1 MKFYLKFW
9 LIEKTNL
16 RKLIQSFLLNYCSI
30 FQLNL
35 YPLLLNKN
43 QLELRFIIAFILI
56 ENLTNLVFQTKF
68 LVLLIPILF
77 LLKCKILN
85 Y

>member
-9 LIEKTNL
+9 LIEKTNF
-16 RKLIQSFLLNYCSI
+16 RKLIQSFLLNFCNI
-30 FQLNL
+30 FQLNP
-35 YPLLLNKN
+35 YPLLLNMN
-43 QLELRFIIAFILI
+43 QLKLRFIIAFILI

-77 LLKCKILN
+77 LLMCEILN